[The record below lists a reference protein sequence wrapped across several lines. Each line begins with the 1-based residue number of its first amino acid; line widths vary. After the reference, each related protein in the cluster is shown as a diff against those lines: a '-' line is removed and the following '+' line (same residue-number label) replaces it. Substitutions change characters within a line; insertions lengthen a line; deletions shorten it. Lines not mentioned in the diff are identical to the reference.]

1 MPAANLPAANVPAT
15 KMHADEPDIDAA
27 LVRALIAGQFPQWAE
42 LPVERVG
49 SAGTSNAMYR
59 LGAELVV
66 RLPRTPGAAG
76 DVAMEHVW
84 LPRLAPILP
93 AAIPA
98 PLGMGR
104 PAEGYPW
111 SWSVFGWV
119 PGENPVPGRIAEPE
133 LLAEDLAEFVS
144 ALRRADPAD
153 APSSYR
159 SETLRSRDAETRGAL
174 AELGASAGADVD
186 VAAVTALW
194 EEALRAEPWSGP
206 PVWIHADLQ
215 PGNLLL
221 SGGRLAAVIDFGCAG
236 LGEPAVDL
244 IAAWYVLPA
253 AARPAFRAALAA
265 DGAMWTR
272 ARGWAL
278 SIALMELN
286 YYRKTHPAMAAI
298 ARHVIGELLADG
310 PARD

>member
-1 MPAANLPAANVPAT
+1 MPAG
-15 KMHADEPDIDAA
+15 KMHADEPDIDTD
-27 LVRALIAGQFPQWAE
+27 LVRRLIAGQFPQWAG
-42 LPVERVG
+42 LSVERVD

-59 LGAELVV
+59 LGADLVV

-76 DVAMEHVW
+76 DVGMEHVW
-84 LPRLAPILP
+84 LPRLAPGLP
-93 AAIPA
+93 APIPV

-111 SWSVFGWV
+111 SWSVFSWV
-119 PGENPVPGRIAEPE
+119 PGENPVPGRIAEPD
-133 LLAEDLAEFVS
+133 LLAKDLAEFVC
-144 ALRRADPAD
+144 ALHRADPAG
-153 APSSYR
+153 APASYR
-159 SETLRSRDAETRGAL
+159 SEPLAARDAETRTAI
-174 AELGASAGADVD
+174 AELGASPDADLD
-186 VAAVTALW
+186 TAAATALW

-221 SGGRLAAVIDFGCAG
+221 ADGRLAAVIDFGCAG

-253 AARPAFRAALAA
+253 AARPAFRAALDA
-265 DGAMWTR
+265 DDAMWTR

-286 YYRKTHPAMAAI
+286 YYKETNPVMAAI
-298 ARHVIGELLADG
+298 ARHVLGELLTGG
-310 PARD
+310 PAPTGGHLRR

>member
-1 MPAANLPAANVPAT
+1 MPAGR
-15 KMHADEPDIDAA
+15 MHADEPDTDTA
-27 LVRALIAGQFPQWAE
+27 LVRRLIAGQFPQWAE
-42 LPVERVG
+42 LPVERVD

-59 LGAELVV
+59 LGGDLVV

-76 DVAMEHVW
+76 DVGMEHVW
-84 LPRLAPILP
+84 LPRLAPDLP
-93 AAIPA
+93 TAIPA
-98 PLGMGR
+98 PIGTGR

-119 PGENPVPGRIAEPE
+119 PGENPVPGRIAEPD
-133 LLAEDLAEFVS
+133 LLAKDLAEFVR

-153 APSSYR
+153 APASYR
-159 SETLRSRDAETRGAL
+159 SETLADRDAATRAAI
-174 AELGASAGADVD
+174 AELGASADADVPTG
-186 VAAVTALW
+186 AVTALW

-221 SGGRLAAVIDFGCAG
+221 ADERLVAVIDFGCAG

-244 IAAWYVLPA
+244 IPAWYVLPA
-253 AARPAFRAALAA
+253 AARPAFRAALDA
-265 DGAMWTR
+265 DDAMWTR

-286 YYRKTHPAMAAI
+286 YYQETNPVMAAI
-298 ARHVIGELLADG
+298 ARHVIGQLLAAVPG
-310 PARD
+310 PE

>member
-1 MPAANLPAANVPAT
+1 MPAG
-15 KMHADEPDIDAA
+15 KMHADEPDIDTD
-27 LVRALIAGQFPQWAE
+27 LVRRLIAGQFPQWAG
-42 LPVERVG
+42 LSVERVD

-59 LGAELVV
+59 LGADLVV

-76 DVAMEHVW
+76 DVGMEHVW
-84 LPRLAPILP
+84 LPRLAPGLP
-93 AAIPA
+93 APIPA

-119 PGENPVPGRIAEPE
+119 PGENPVPGRIAEPD
-133 LLAEDLAEFVS
+133 LLAKDLAEFVS
-144 ALRRADPAD
+144 ALHRADPAD
-153 APSSYR
+153 APASYR
-159 SETLRSRDAETRGAL
+159 SETLAARDADTRTAI
-174 AELGASAGADVD
+174 AELGASPDADVD
-186 VAAVTALW
+186 TAAATALW

-221 SGGRLAAVIDFGCAG
+221 ADGRLAAVIDFGCAG

-253 AARPAFRAALAA
+253 AARPAFRAALDA
-265 DGAMWTR
+265 DDAMWTR

-286 YYRKTHPAMAAI
+286 YYKETNPVMAAI
-298 ARHVIGELLADG
+298 ARHVLGELLGDG
-310 PARD
+310 PAPTSARHRR

>member
-1 MPAANLPAANVPAT
+1 MPAG
-15 KMHADEPDIDAA
+15 KMHADEPDIDSA
-27 LVRALIAGQFPQWAE
+27 LVRRLIEGQFPQWAE
-42 LPVERVG
+42 LPVERVD

-59 LGAELVV
+59 LGGDLVV

-76 DVAMEHVW
+76 DVGMEHVW
-84 LPRLAPILP
+84 LPRLAPDLP

-98 PLGMGR
+98 PIGAGR

-119 PGENPVPGRIAEPE
+119 PGENPVPGRIAEPA
-133 LLAEDLAEFVS
+133 LLAKDLAEFIC
-144 ALRRADPAD
+144 ALHRADPAD
-153 APSSYR
+153 APASYR
-159 SETLRSRDAETRGAL
+159 SETLADRDAETRATI
-174 AELGASAGADVD
+174 AELAASGGADLPT
-186 VAAVTALW
+186 AAVTALW
-194 EEALRAEPWSGP
+194 EEALRAEPSSGP

-221 SGGRLAAVIDFGCAG
+221 GDGRLAAVIDFGCAG

-244 IAAWYVLPA
+244 IPAWYVLPA
-253 AARPAFRAALAA
+253 TARPAFRAALGA

-286 YYRKTHPAMAAI
+286 YYQETNPVMAAI
-298 ARHVIGELLADG
+298 AHHVIGELLAAVPG
-310 PARD
+310 PE

>member
-1 MPAANLPAANVPAT
+1 MPAG

-27 LVRALIAGQFPQWAE
+27 LVRELIAGQFPRWAG
-42 LPVERVG
+42 LPVERVD

-59 LGAELVV
+59 LGPDLVV

-84 LPRLAPILP
+84 LPRLAPGLP

-98 PLGMGR
+98 PIGMGR
-104 PAEGYPW
+104 PDAGYPW
-111 SWSVFGWV
+111 PWSVFGWV
-119 PGENPVPGRIAEPE
+119 PGENPVPGRIAEPD
-133 LLAEDLAEFVS
+133 LLTLDLAEFVS
-144 ALRRADPAD
+144 ALHRADPAD
-153 APSSYR
+153 APASYR
-159 SETLRSRDAETRGAL
+159 AETLAARDAATRTAI
-174 AELGASAGADVD
+174 AELGAGADAGPD
-186 VAAVTALW
+186 ARAVTALW
-194 EEALRAEPWSGP
+194 EEALRAEPWTGP

-221 SGGRLAAVIDFGCAG
+221 ADGRLAAVIDFGCAG

-253 AARPAFRAALAA
+253 SARPAFRAALDA

-286 YYRKTHPAMAAI
+286 YYRETNPVMAAI

-310 PARD
+310 PGQD

>member
-1 MPAANLPAANVPAT
+1 MPVG
-15 KMHADEPDIDAA
+15 KMHVDEPDIDTA
-27 LVRALIAGQFPQWAE
+27 LVRALIAGQFPQWAG
-42 LPVERVG
+42 LPVGRVE

-59 LGAELVV
+59 LGEDLVV
-66 RLPRTPGAAG
+66 RLPRTPGAAN
-76 DVAMEHVW
+76 DVGMEHRW
-84 LPRLAPILP
+84 LPRLAPDLP

-98 PLGMGR
+98 PLGVGR

-133 LLAEDLAEFVS
+133 LLAKDLAEFVS
-144 ALRRADPAD
+144 ALHRADPVD
-153 APSSYR
+153 APASYR
-159 SETLRSRDAETRGAL
+159 SETLAARDAETRAAI
-174 AELGASAGADVD
+174 AELGASADSGVPTGA
-186 VAAVTALW
+186 ATALW

-221 SGGRLAAVIDFGCAG
+221 ADGRLAAVIDFGCAG

-244 IAAWYVLPA
+244 IPAWYVLPA
-253 AARPAFRAALAA
+253 AARPAFRAALGA
-265 DGAMWTR
+265 DDAMWTR

-286 YYRKTHPAMAAI
+286 YYQQTNPVMAAI
-298 ARHVIGELLADG
+298 ARHVIGELLAADRATTG
-310 PARD
+310 GHPRR